1 MARRPS
7 EDDIRRIYRDTMDDL
22 YGFVSR
28 RCDGERELAE
38 DVTQET
44 WLRAVKSWPVDG
56 VPDVPIAWLKT
67 VASRLLINLR
77 RRQAP
82 DQLDEEVEGR
92 VEATADETV
101 ERRSLVA
108 RAMARLP
115 ALQAR
120 LLEAFHYD
128 RRPVTEIAS
137 TFGISERGV
146 EGRLRRARQ
155 KLRTEI
161 EEDPDARG
169 EIT

>member
-28 RCDGERELAE
+28 RCDGDRELAE

-44 WLRAVKSWPVDG
+44 WLRAVKSWSLDG
-56 VPDVPIAWLKT
+56 VPDLPIAWLKT
-67 VASRLLINLR
+67 VASRLLINIR
-77 RRQAP
+77 RRAAP
-82 DQLDEEVEGR
+82 ERLENAAEGD
-92 VEATADETV
+92 VASPVDETV
-101 ERRSLVA
+101 ERRSLLA

-155 KLRTEI
+155 KLRSEI
-161 EEDPDARG
+161 EKDPDARG